1 MNSGILEILSCKHS
15 QNFHFPK
22 IKVYLNIQTFSIF
35 FNCAQSFF
43 KDLLNLT
50 DSVEKFIA

>member
-1 MNSGILEILSCKHS
+1 MNSGILEISCKDS

-22 IKVYLNIQTFSIF
+22 IKVYLNIQTPFSIF
-35 FNCAQSFF
+35 FSCAQSFF